1 MSTFRTFSGK
11 FLSKLENAK
20 FVEAD
25 VKPQLVYNEAKSKS
39 FWRPPRLSRRIQ
51 ADLRKACIQ
60 EGIEPTSIGLLPETA
75 PKSLRYKPNKLE
87 KHERTRAERQATIQ
101 RNMEKMPQTIQAWKE
116 VNERDCQYFKLITFY
131 YIGKIKRTCQ
141 TKVFNAILD
150 FKHYFIINLYVQIS
164 QNATNLL

>member
-116 VNERDCQYFKLITFY
+116 EKLKELAKQKSSMPF
-131 YIGKIKRTCQ
+131 
-141 TKVFNAILD
+141 
-150 FKHYFIINLYVQIS
+150 
-164 QNATNLL
+164 